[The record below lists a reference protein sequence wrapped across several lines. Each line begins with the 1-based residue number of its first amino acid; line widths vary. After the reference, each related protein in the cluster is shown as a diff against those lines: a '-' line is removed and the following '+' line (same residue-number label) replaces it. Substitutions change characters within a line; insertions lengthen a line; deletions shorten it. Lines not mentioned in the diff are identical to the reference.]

1 MLRLLYKSKFKKY
14 HSASISAAESVK
26 KYQPASS
33 KNTKQLR
40 PRNIGYAPQQILSTP
55 NNRGSPFALANS
67 GGNRTTRRQSS
78 QVAAADQE
86 AMNVDVIDSQIAQRL
101 NDSLDMAVCRAEKLY
116 YNCNYVECNKLTE
129 SILKEDPYHNGC
141 LPIHISC
148 QVELKHSTS
157 KLLSS
162 NLNYLPTI

>member
-1 MLRLLYKSKFKKY
+1 M
-14 HSASISAAESVK
+14 
-26 KYQPASS
+26 
-33 KNTKQLR
+33 
-40 PRNIGYAPQQILSTP
+40 
-55 NNRGSPFALANS
+55 
-67 GGNRTTRRQSS
+67 
-78 QVAAADQE
+78 QVAADQE
-86 AMNVDVIDSQIAQRL
+86 AMNVDVIDTQVAQRL

-157 KLLSS
+157 KYCILQMHSFLTLFPS
-162 NLNYLPTI
+162 